1 MSIVKWENFIRI
13 KRENSLECL
22 ISKALLEA
30 MVLLLVKLSYFDIG
44 LISIIY
50 VLILVLA
57 WEPSFAKVTERLGSQ
72 ASIDILVLLRRSITP
87 AVYRE
92 TNFSRLKST
101 HSV

>member
-1 MSIVKWENFIRI
+1 MFN
-13 KRENSLECL
+13 

-30 MVLLLVKLSYFDIG
+30 MVLLLVKLSHFGIG

-87 AVYRE
+87 AVYPHLNDF
-92 TNFSRLKST
+92 TGKLICPG
-101 HSV
+101 